1 MDFCSDSGFTHW
13 SSSRQ
18 PVQVFLLL
26 ETLYG
31 AFDEVADRR
40 KVFKIETI
48 GRTSFAKFSVAIDGE
63 NSPLRFYRSGDCY
76 VAVTG
81 ECYCSD

>member
-1 MDFCSDSGFTHW
+1 V
-13 SSSRQ
+13 RN
-18 PVQVFLLL
+18 PVQVFELL

-48 GRTSFAKFSVAIDGE
+48 G
-63 NSPLRFYRSGDCY
+63 DCY

-81 ECYCSD
+81 EYE

>member
-1 MDFCSDSGFTHW
+1 MNGQLTVRSDSGFTKW
-13 SSSRQ
+13 SSVRN
-18 PVQVFLLL
+18 PVQVFELL

-48 GRTSFAKFSVAIDGE
+48 G
-63 NSPLRFYRSGDCY
+63 DCY

-81 ECYCSD
+81 EYE